1 MGATHPSDVDA
12 LAVVGLLVE
21 VALTRTIRRG
31 WGLGTGALVWTFFKP
46 PKSRDIAPCRPG
58 GFLAEM
64 LEIDDFYHFHPKPW
78 LAIRCQSVPVSNPFP
93 VQVLSKPGRPSC
105 PNGFFSSKSL

>member
-1 MGATHPSDVDA
+1 
-12 LAVVGLLVE
+12 
-21 VALTRTIRRG
+21 
-31 WGLGTGALVWTFFKP
+31 
-46 PKSRDIAPCRPG
+46 
-58 GFLAEM
+58 M
-64 LEIDDFYHFHPKPW
+64 LEIDDFYHFHPKLW